1 MRASAK
7 ASLALEE
14 GRRYLLPRQ
23 LQPLDSGWAGTMA
36 VGKSLW

>member
-14 GRRYLLPRQ
+14 GRRYLLQQQ
-23 LQPLDSGWAGTMA
+23 LQLLDSD
-36 VGKSLW
+36 